1 MDLSMPP
8 PPPRPP
14 RIDGP
19 EEQLATRRSI
29 RAMQPKWKQF
39 LGWLGEFQKF
49 AVTLISVAT
58 VSIAVHVWLK
68 GLITRKELEVAV
80 DASVRSAVV
89 AVLTDVQVDVDLLK
103 TRTGGLPEWR
113 AEVTIKLVNLEA
125 KMGTVEKKGEKNE
138 DRIDRYI
145 VVSRGGR

>member
-1 MDLSMPP
+1 
-8 PPPRPP
+8 
-14 RIDGP
+14 
-19 EEQLATRRSI
+19 
-29 RAMQPKWKQF
+29 MQPKWKQF

-103 TRTGGLPEWR
+103 TRTGGLPE
-113 AEVTIKLVNLEA
+113 
-125 KMGTVEKKGEKNE
+125 
-138 DRIDRYI
+138 
-145 VVSRGGR
+145 